1 MRALAL
7 LLLLAGCM
15 PAIAR
20 PADNAID
27 LRYRLRGNPD
37 SSTATDMYRS
47 IGSKSLAVKS
57 RCKMVP
63 TDSEMF
69 ATRAQSCG
77 GVRTWYWGVS
87 RVILERAGS
96 PKFMFPMQLD
106 GRLRWMDLPEPC
118 K

>member
-1 MRALAL
+1 MRALVFVI
-7 LLLLAGCM
+7 LAGCL
-15 PAIAR
+15 PPIAHE
-20 PADNAID
+20 ADNAID
-27 LRYRLRGNPD
+27 LRYRLRGNAD
-37 SSTATDMYRS
+37 SATATDVYRA

-87 RVILERAGS
+87 RVLLERAGS

-118 K
+118 R